1 MKNAVIALFSVF
13 LIISCS
19 KKESDKNL
27 HITGNIKGLQEG
39 KLYIQKIVDTNLV
52 VIDSIMIDG
61 QSTFESHID
70 LESPEMFYLSLDRG
84 ATNSLDNH
92 LPFFV
97 EPGTINIETDLKH
110 FFAEAKITGSKN
122 QKLYEDYKKVNA
134 RFINQNLE
142 LSKERFDA
150 IRFNRPADVPAI
162 EEKIAGNLKR
172 KYLYAI
178 NFAITN
184 KEYDVAPYIALSEIS
199 DANMKYLDTIN
210 NSLPEKIAKN
220 KYGALLTKYIANR
233 KLEESKSTAE

>member
-19 KKESDKNL
+19 KKEADKNL

-39 KLYIQKIVDTNLV
+39 KLYLQKIVDTNLV
-52 VIDSIMIDG
+52 AIDSIILDG
-61 QSTFESHID
+61 QSNFEWHMDI
-70 LESPEMFYLSLDRG
+70 ESPEMFYLSLDRG
-84 ATNSLDNH
+84 VTNSVDNN
-92 LPFFV
+92 LPFFA
-97 EPGTINIETDLKH
+97 EPGTINIDTDLKH

-150 IRFNRPADVPAI
+150 IRFNRLSDVPAI
-162 EEKIAGNLKR
+162 EQKIQDNLKR

-184 KEYDVAPYIALSEIS
+184 KEFDVAPYIALSEIS
-199 DANMKYLDTIN
+199 NANVKYLDTIN
-210 NSLPEKIAKN
+210 NSLSDKVAKA
-220 KYGALLTKYIANR
+220 KYGKLLSKHIADV
-233 KLEESKSTAE
+233 KQAEKAN

>member
-13 LIISCS
+13 LIISCN
-19 KKESDKNL
+19 KKEADKNL

-39 KLYIQKIVDTNLV
+39 KLYLQKIVDTNLV
-52 VIDSIMIDG
+52 AIDSIILDG
-61 QSTFESHID
+61 QSNFEWHLDI
-70 LESPEMFYLSLDRG
+70 ESPEMFYLSLDRG
-84 ATNSLDNH
+84 VTNSVDNN

-97 EPGTINIETDLKH
+97 EPGTINIDTDLKH

-122 QKLYEDYKKVNA
+122 QKLYEDYKKVNG

-150 IRFNRPADVPAI
+150 IRFNRLSDVPAI
-162 EEKIAGNLKR
+162 EQKIQENLKR

-184 KEYDVAPYIALSEIS
+184 KEFDVAPYIALSEIS
-199 DANMKYLDTIN
+199 NANVKYLDTIN
-210 NSLPEKIAKN
+210 NSLSDKVAKA
-220 KYGALLTKYIANR
+220 KYGKLL
-233 KLEESKSTAE
+233 SKHISDVKQAEKVN

>member
-39 KLYIQKIVDTNLV
+39 KVYIKKIVDTNVV
-52 VIDSIMIDG
+52 VIDSIIIDG
-61 QSTFESHID
+61 NSNFESHLD
-70 LESPEMFYLSLDRG
+70 LESPEMLYLFLDRG
-84 ATNSLDNH
+84 VTNSVDDN
-92 LPFFV
+92 LPFFA
-97 EPGTINIETDLKH
+97 EPGNITIETDLKH

-134 RFINQNLE
+134 RFTNQNLE

-150 IRFNRPADVPAI
+150 IRFNRSSDLPAI
-162 EEKIAGNLKR
+162 DKKIEGNLKR

-184 KEYDVAPYIALSEIS
+184 KDYDIAPYIALSEIS
-199 DANMKYLDTIN
+199 NASIKYLDTIN
-210 NSLPEKIAKN
+210 NSLPEKVAKA
-220 KYGALLTKYIANR
+220 KYGKLLTKHIAEI
-233 KLEESKSTAE
+233 KQAEK

>member
-1 MKNAVIALFSVF
+1 MKNAVIALFSVL

-39 KLYIQKIVDTNLV
+39 KLYLQKIVDTNLV
-52 VIDSIMIDG
+52 AIDSVILDG
-61 QSTFESHID
+61 QSHFEWHLDI
-70 LESPEMFYLSLDRG
+70 ESPEMFYLFLDRG
-84 ATNSLDNH
+84 VTNSVDNN
-92 LPFFV
+92 LPIFA

-122 QKLYEDYKKVNA
+122 QKLYEDYKKINA

-150 IRFNRPADVPAI
+150 VRFNRPADIPAI
-162 EEKIAGNLKR
+162 DEKIEGNLKR
-172 KYLYAI
+172 RYLYAI

-184 KEYDVAPYIALSEIS
+184 KDYDVAPYIALSEIS
-199 DANMKYLDTIN
+199 NANIKYLDTIN
-210 NSLPEKIAKN
+210 NSLPEKIAKA
-220 KYGALLTKYIANR
+220 KYGKLL
-233 KLEESKSTAE
+233 SKHIEAVKKAEK

>member
-13 LIISCS
+13 LIISCN
-19 KKESDKNL
+19 KKEADKNL

-39 KLYIQKIVDTNLV
+39 KLYLQKIVDTNLV
-52 VIDSIMIDG
+52 AIDSIILDG
-61 QSTFESHID
+61 QSNFEWHLDI
-70 LESPEMFYLSLDRG
+70 ESPEMFYLSLDRG
-84 ATNSLDNH
+84 VTNSVDNN

-97 EPGTINIETDLKH
+97 EPGIINIDTDLKH

-122 QKLYEDYKKVNA
+122 QKLYEDYKKVNG

-150 IRFNRPADVPAI
+150 IRFNRLSDVPAI
-162 EEKIAGNLKR
+162 EQKIQDNLKR

-184 KEYDVAPYIALSEIS
+184 KEFDVAPYIALSEIS
-199 DANMKYLDTIN
+199 NANVKYLDTIN
-210 NSLPEKIAKN
+210 NSLSDKVAKA
-220 KYGALLTKYIANR
+220 KYGKLLSKHIADV
-233 KLEESKSTAE
+233 KQAEKVN

>member
-13 LIISCS
+13 LIISCN
-19 KKESDKNL
+19 KKEADKNL

-39 KLYIQKIVDTNLV
+39 KLYLQKIVDTNLV
-52 VIDSIMIDG
+52 AIDSIILDG
-61 QSTFESHID
+61 HSNFEWHLDI
-70 LESPEMFYLSLDRG
+70 ESPEMFYLSLDRG
-84 ATNSLDNH
+84 VTNSVDNN

-97 EPGTINIETDLKH
+97 EPGTINIDTDLKH

-122 QKLYEDYKKVNA
+122 QKLYEDYKKVNG

-150 IRFNRPADVPAI
+150 IRFNRLSDVPAI
-162 EEKIAGNLKR
+162 EQKIQDNLKR

-184 KEYDVAPYIALSEIS
+184 KEFDVAPYIALSEIS
-199 DANMKYLDTIN
+199 NANVKYLDTIN
-210 NSLPEKIAKN
+210 NSLSDKVAKA
-220 KYGALLTKYIANR
+220 KYGKLL
-233 KLEESKSTAE
+233 SKHISDVKQAEKVN

>member
-13 LIISCS
+13 LIISCN
-19 KKESDKNL
+19 KKEADKNL

-39 KLYIQKIVDTNLV
+39 KLYLQKIVDTNLV
-52 VIDSIMIDG
+52 AIDSIILDG
-61 QSTFESHID
+61 QSNFEWHLDI
-70 LESPEMFYLSLDRG
+70 ESPEMFYLSLDRG
-84 ATNSLDNH
+84 VTNSVDNN

-97 EPGTINIETDLKH
+97 EPGTINIDTDLKH

-122 QKLYEDYKKVNA
+122 QKLYEDYKKVNG

-150 IRFNRPADVPAI
+150 IRFNRLSDVPAI
-162 EEKIAGNLKR
+162 EQKIQDNLKR

-184 KEYDVAPYIALSEIS
+184 KEFDVAPYIALSEIS
-199 DANMKYLDTIN
+199 NANVKYLDTIN
-210 NSLPEKIAKN
+210 NSLSDKVAKA
-220 KYGALLTKYIANR
+220 KYGKLL
-233 KLEESKSTAE
+233 SKHISDVKQAEKVN

>member
-1 MKNAVIALFSVF
+1 MKNAVVALFSIF

-39 KLYIQKIVDTNLV
+39 KLYLQKIVDTNLV
-52 VIDSIMIDG
+52 AIDSVILDG
-61 QSTFESHID
+61 QSNFEWHLDI
-70 LESPEMFYLSLDRG
+70 ESPEMFYLFLDRG
-84 ATNSLDNH
+84 VTNSVDNN
-92 LPFFV
+92 LPVFV

-110 FFAEAKITGSKN
+110 FFAQAKITGSKN
-122 QKLYEDYKKVNA
+122 QKLYEDYKKINA

-150 IRFNRPADVPAI
+150 IRFNRPSDVPAI
-162 EEKIAGNLKR
+162 DAKIEGNLKR

-184 KEYDVAPYIALSEIS
+184 KEYDIAPYIALSEIS
-199 DANMKYLDTIN
+199 DANIKYLDTIN
-210 NSLPEKIAKN
+210 NSLPEKVAKA
-220 KYGALLTKYIANR
+220 KYGKLLSKYIADI
-233 KLEESKSTAE
+233 KQVKK